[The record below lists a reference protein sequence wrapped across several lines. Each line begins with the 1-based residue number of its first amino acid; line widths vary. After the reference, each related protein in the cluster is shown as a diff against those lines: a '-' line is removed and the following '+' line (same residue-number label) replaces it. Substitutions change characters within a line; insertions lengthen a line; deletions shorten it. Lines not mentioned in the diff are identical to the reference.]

1 MTVILL
7 LLRKYNYTNISLSN
21 MDYIRIKNKLTDKT
35 TSLQVFY
42 QFD

>member
-7 LLRKYNYTNISLSN
+7 LLRNYNYTNISFPN

-35 TSLQVFY
+35 TPLQVFY
-42 QFD
+42 PF